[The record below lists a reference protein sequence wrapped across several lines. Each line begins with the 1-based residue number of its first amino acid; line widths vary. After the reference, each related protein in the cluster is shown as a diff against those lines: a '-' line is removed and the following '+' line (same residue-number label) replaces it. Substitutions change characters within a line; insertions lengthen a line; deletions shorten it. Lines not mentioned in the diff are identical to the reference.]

1 MKTAVSATAM
11 TRGLARAVLAGALLL
26 GGAPTGLYGTTTAG
40 AAELVVNIDEAS
52 IHRLMSEAAT
62 IVVGNPAIAD
72 VSVQNGS
79 MLLVM
84 GKNPGHTNI
93 IALDRKGAEIENVM
107 VHVRNAGTRRVTLHL
122 GSSRLSYNCAPKCDR
137 ILAVSD
143 AEAPFD
149 AQQKQMTGK
158 TTISQ
163 GTADQAGSAG
173 Q

>member
-1 MKTAVSATAM
+1 MKTAVSAIAM

-26 GGAPTGLYGTTTAG
+26 GGAPIGLYGTMPAG
-40 AAELVVNIDEAS
+40 AADLVVNIDEAS

-79 MLLVM
+79 MLVVM

-93 IALDRKGAEIENVM
+93 IALDRKGAEIENVI
-107 VHVRNAGTRRVTLHL
+107 VHVRNAGPRQVTLHL
-122 GSSRLSYNCAPKCDR
+122 GSSRVSYNCAPKCDR
-137 ILAVSD
+137 TLTVSD
-143 AEAPFD
+143 AEAPFE
-149 AQQKQMTGK
+149 AQQKQIAGK
-158 TTISQ
+158 TSVSQ
-163 GTADQAGSAG
+163 GTADQSGGAG